1 MIQTSQFKKEK
12 AGLLLKDLEKA
23 LHRLVEASEQPPT
36 VFNQDSTIQRF
47 EFTFE
52 AAWKLMK
59 TIAEL
64 EGLDA
69 PSPKRAIRQSA
80 VLELINDPD
89 KWFEFLDNRNL
100 TVHTYKEEI
109 AQKVYNSAKE
119 FIPYTEKLVEKIS
132 NYLITD
138 KPTN

>member
-1 MIQTSQFKKEK
+1 MIQTPQLKKEK
-12 AGLLLKDLEKA
+12 AKLLLKDLEKA
-23 LHRLVEASEQPPT
+23 LYRLVEASVQPPT

-80 VLELINDPD
+80 VLELISAPA
-89 KWFEFLDNRNL
+89 KWFEFLENRNL
-100 TVHTYKEEI
+100 TVHTYKEEV
-109 AQKVYNSAKE
+109 AQMVYKAAKE
-119 FIPYTEKLVEKIS
+119 FIPYAQKLIVNIKKCIDDVS
-132 NYLITD
+132 
-138 KPTN
+138 K